1 VIFFY
6 DIVPQP
12 IYTEESMTKR
22 QLGPCIT
29 FFPQPMTLISTVSA
43 SGENDLMA
51 ASWVSLVSK
60 TPPTLSISLQH
71 ERQTYANIL
80 ATGSFVV
87 NVMPVHLV
95 EQADYCGLI
104 SGRQADKATIA
115 GLRLLPAKHGAAPLL
130 DDAPLNVECR
140 LSGEMAI
147 GDYRLL
153 LGEIL
158 EIHVDA
164 AAFGADGSIDAAA
177 LDPLVYLGGLR
188 QYWSLGKKVAP
199 AYQAGRRFLPQ

>member
-1 VIFFY
+1 
-6 DIVPQP
+6 
-12 IYTEESMTKR
+12 MKKK

-29 FFPQPMTLISTVSA
+29 FFPQPMTLISSVSA

-51 ASWVSLVSK
+51 ASWISLVSK
-60 TPPTLSISLQH
+60 TPPTLSVALQH

-87 NVMPVHLV
+87 NVMPVSLV
-95 EQADYCGLI
+95 EEADYCGLI

-115 GLRLLPAKHGAAPLL
+115 GLRLLPATHAVPPLL
-130 DDAPLNVECR
+130 ADAPLNVECR

-158 EIHVDA
+158 EVHVDA
-164 AAFGADGSIDAAA
+164 AAFGADGTLDAAA
-177 LDPLVYLGGLR
+177 IDPLVYLGGLR
-188 QYWSLGKKVAP
+188 QYWSLGRQVAP
-199 AYQAGRRFLPQ
+199 AYQAGRRFLKQ